1 MSTKSNSSSH
11 NEFLESS
18 STNNSS
24 KDFLKSFIENSKVN
38 IVSIGGYGVG
48 ILVKLSNKDEFMKRE
63 YYPYKMLSLDNYN
76 SKNKGKVDSLFIK
89 FQILRKGTN
98 IPYSFTYGKNNDDYF
113 SIYSVTPKEFNDE
126 CKIQNEIFD
135 KTNENL
141 SPLCPPIFEILKI
154 YNTDHWI
161 FDTMIKSSSGDK
173 KCKYFFEKF
182 RFYIGNSHIR
192 PKLNMGVIVMPVLN
206 GETLSNYS
214 KRIFKL
220 NSIYNLEIQAIAKLI
235 RLYDAGYFHNDL
247 HKGNIIINPNE
258 KYMSKSFG
266 KLYFIDFDYEKKNYG
281 KKSDNILVK
290 LDKIINKENKVH
302 IKMNDAD
309 AFYFYNWVPTLV
321 DSSIYDYTF
330 HRNKSGELVYRKS
343 EKVNTNQKKN
353 LEAVQKML
361 ENMEEYETKIMKRNM
376 ESSKIDKGR
385 SCSDAFN
392 DFLSK
397 MRRVNKHRVDSTDVH
412 GTDVH
417 GTDVHGTDVH
427 GTDVLPIVVEGTF
440 IGGTKVGG
448 TKVGGTKVG
457 GAVPSLAPSLAVQT
471 DKTVP
476 TDKTVTMRK
485 SSTRKSSKSKSSSRK
500 KRPTNEDKEIF
511 DFYDIDEFKEVGDTY
526 IAAIQHGIKSIK

>member
-18 STNNSS
+18 SDSS
-24 KDFLKSFIENSKVN
+24 LESSSLDFLKSFIENSKVS

-48 ILVKLSNKDEFMKRE
+48 ILVKLSNKDEFMKGE

-98 IPYSFTYGKNNDDYF
+98 IPYSFTYGVKDDDYF
-113 SIYSVTPKEFNDE
+113 SIHTVKPHEFNDE

-154 YNTDHWI
+154 YNRDHWI

-173 KCKYFFEKF
+173 KCQQFFEKF
-182 RFYIGNSHIR
+182 RFRIGNKHIR

-266 KLYFIDFDYEKKNYG
+266 KLYFIDFGYAKKHCG

-290 LDKIINKENKVH
+290 LDKIINKKNKVE
-302 IKMNDAD
+302 IKMNDPD

-321 DSSIYDYTF
+321 DSSIYEYTF

-343 EKVNTNQKKN
+343 EKINTNQKKN

-376 ESSKIDKGR
+376 ESPKIDKGR
-385 SCSDAFN
+385 SCSDAFKS
-392 DFLSK
+392 FLSK
-397 MRRVNKHRVDSTDVH
+397 IRGLNIESSDGKSSDGKSTDGKSNDIVPIIVD
-412 GTDVH
+412 GTLV
-417 GTDVHGTDVH
+417 
-427 GTDVLPIVVEGTF
+427 
-440 IGGTKVGG
+440 K
-448 TKVGGTKVG
+448 G
-457 GAVPSLAPSLAVQT
+457 GAVPSLAH
-471 DKTVP
+471 
-476 TDKTVTMRK
+476 TMTIETSDLRTEK
-485 SSTRKSSKSKSSSRK
+485 SSTSSKSTRKIHRSKSTSRK
-500 KRPTNEDKEIF
+500 KRPVIEDK
-511 DFYDIDEFKEVGDTY
+511 DFFHYYDIDDFEKIGDTY
-526 IAAIQHGIKSIK
+526 IAAIQHGKDSLKKL